1 MIFSL
6 RAISTPEQFYLLY
19 SLQITGYF
27 LDNHLEHGTRVVARV
42 AFKRVLATL
51 SSDFDRTVRAMWRE
65 TTTFE
70 NCRATHRE
78 SEIWREKGGKKRGR
92 RIQLFDNGK
101 LNNTEGKNAVSFL
114 LEGGLNIREKVRN
127 VKLSRKA
134 TREESLKGFG
144 HWVKIVLRIFHVPTP
159 RRLGKNSNN
168 SDEIFPS
175 TNSLFPTVTEE
186 HLKLLPLSYI
196 YKNRIKEDE

>member
-1 MIFSL
+1 M
-6 RAISTPEQFYLLY
+6 
-19 SLQITGYF
+19 
-27 LDNHLEHGTRVVARV
+27 V
-42 AFKRVLATL
+42 RVLLLEWRSNEFWQPFPPTSIERCAPCGAKQL
-51 SSDFDRTVRAMWRE
+51 HLKIVGQRIENLKFDERR
-65 TTTFE
+65 
-70 NCRATHRE
+70 
-78 SEIWREKGGKKRGR
+78 GGGKRGR

-114 LEGGLNIREKVRN
+114 LEGGLNIREKIRN

-144 HWVKIVLRIFHVPTP
+144 HWVKIVLRIFHVPTS

-175 TNSLFPTVTEE
+175 TCG
-186 HLKLLPLSYI
+186 
-196 YKNRIKEDE
+196 

>member
-1 MIFSL
+1 M
-6 RAISTPEQFYLLY
+6 
-19 SLQITGYF
+19 
-27 LDNHLEHGTRVVARV
+27 V
-42 AFKRVLATL
+42 RVLL
-51 SSDFDRTVRAMWRE
+51 LEWRSNE
-65 TTTFE
+65 FWQPFPPTSIE
-70 NCRATHRE
+70 RCAPCGAKQLHLKIRATHRE

-101 LNNTEGKNAVSFL
+101 LNNTEEKNAVSFL

-175 TNSLFPTVTEE
+175 TCG
-186 HLKLLPLSYI
+186 
-196 YKNRIKEDE
+196 

>member
-51 SSDFDRTVRAMWRE
+51 SSDFDRT
-65 TTTFE
+65 
-70 NCRATHRE
+70 
-78 SEIWREKGGKKRGR
+78 GGGGKRGR

-175 TNSLFPTVTEE
+175 TCG
-186 HLKLLPLSYI
+186 
-196 YKNRIKEDE
+196 